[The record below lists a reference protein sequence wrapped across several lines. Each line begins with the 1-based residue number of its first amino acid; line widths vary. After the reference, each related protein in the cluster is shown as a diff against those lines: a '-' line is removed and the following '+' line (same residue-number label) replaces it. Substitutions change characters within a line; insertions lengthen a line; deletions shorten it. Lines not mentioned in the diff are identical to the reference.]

1 MTSPVEPDATPPGCP
16 ARQRHPAFPTA
27 TELHAGRS
35 YLVTGAARGIGRA
48 TAEVLITHGATVA
61 IADIDQ
67 NAITAAAT
75 EVGATP
81 IVLDV
86 ASRTSWEKALDVIE
100 GEVGSHLDGLV
111 NNAGITRDKSLLKM
125 DDAMWATVLDTH
137 LRGAWLGCQILQ
149 PLLAAP
155 TTEDGSLRTDAY
167 GRPAGGAI
175 VNTSSSGRHGA
186 FGQTNYSAA
195 KAGIVGLTKTV
206 ALEFGRFG
214 IRVNC
219 VAPGPIETDMTAAVP
234 AEVKAKWL
242 EDLALGRLGLPHEIG
257 QATAFLLSPAASY
270 ITSHVLDVNGGEMHP

>member
-1 MTSPVEPDATPPGCP
+1 MTSPFEPEATPSDSP
-16 ARQRHPAFPTA
+16 APERHPGFPAA
-27 TELHAGRS
+27 TGLHAGRT

-48 TAEVLITHGATVA
+48 TAEVLIAHGATVA
-61 IADIDQ
+61 IADIDR
-67 NAITAAAT
+67 NAITTTGA
-75 EVGATP
+75 EIGATP

-86 ASRTSWEKALDVIE
+86 ASRTSWEKAFDVLE
-100 GEVGSHLDGLV
+100 GEFGSQLDGLV

-125 DDAMWATVLDTH
+125 DDAMWAAVLDTH
-137 LRGAWLGCQILQ
+137 LRGTWLGCQVLQ

-155 TTEDGSLRTDAY
+155 TTEDGNLCTDAY

-195 KAGIVGLTKTV
+195 KAGIVGLTKTI
-206 ALEFGRFG
+206 ALEFARFG

-242 EDLALGRLGLPHEIG
+242 EDLALGRLGQPHEIG

-270 ITSHVLDVNGGEMHP
+270 VTAHVLDVNGGETHP